1 MRGAVSY
8 DATSNGIVF
17 EPAEFLRQATDYVL
31 TMDGVSDEAG
41 NTTPSTQVSFR
52 TFATPQL
59 RRVTYNSSQVPVFQ
73 IDYQN
78 DANGREIRFI
88 PMADAGP
95 DNVFD
100 TGDETPRDYTETE
113 RDDSGVI
120 LRRSLYT
127 RAGDDE
133 VWFTDDDLAN
143 TYQAYDNG
151 PIGLPLRIVEWSAG
165 SDRTVGTDDDIRFRY
180 TNYAY
185 NAFGQITKSTAF
197 NGPGDDGEWYTED
210 DLPEFVSTAIEYDD
224 SGLEVSN
231 VTSVPGPDRVFD
243 TDDDEIL
250 VYTIGRIDDAQQR
263 FEGIGY
269 NGPGA
274 DDQWFTE
281 DDDISTYRVEMLDS
295 QGRPVS
301 SVVAVAE
308 GDDGIWLTDDDL
320 AEPHQSFEYDDSDPQ
335 QTVVTI
341 TTFSDAGADG
351 IRFTSDDSIN
361 TIRIERRL
369 ATSLLVSAEQ
379 FRGAGPDG
387 VWRTQ
392 DDVYQQIELNNRDT
406 DFNLLRQRFFS
417 GPGPDSVPFT
427 PDDPVFFELRYDTPQ

>member
-1 MRGAVSY
+1 M
-8 DATSNGIVF
+8 
-17 EPAEFLRQATDYVL
+17 
-31 TMDGVSDEAG
+31 
-41 NTTPSTQVSFR
+41 
-52 TFATPQL
+52 
-59 RRVTYNSSQVPVFQ
+59 
-73 IDYQN
+73 
-78 DANGREIRFI
+78 
-88 PMADAGP
+88 
-95 DNVFD
+95 
-100 TGDETPRDYTETE
+100 
-113 RDDSGVI
+113 
-120 LRRSLYT
+120 
-127 RAGDDE
+127 
-133 VWFTDDDLAN
+133 
-143 TYQAYDNG
+143 
-151 PIGLPLRIVEWSAG
+151 
-165 SDRTVGTDDDIRFRY
+165 
-180 TNYAY
+180 
-185 NAFGQITKSTAF
+185 
-197 NGPGDDGEWYTED
+197 
-210 DLPEFVSTAIEYDD
+210 STAIEYDD
-224 SGLEVSN
+224 SGLEVFN

-281 DDDISTYRVEMLDS
+281 DDDISTFRVEMLDS